1 MAYHIVSDKGII
13 VAKVSNPVAHKI
25 MDSVK
30 GYFRPFITVKNPN
43 EKLTAFHIESE
54 IKFGIDEF
62 ALYLWKDYVM
72 VPVKE

>member
-1 MAYHIVSDKGII
+1 MAYQIISDSDILI
-13 VAKVSNPVAHKI
+13 AKVSNPVAQKI

-43 EKLTAFHIESE
+43 EKLTAFHIESD
-54 IKFGIDEF
+54 IKFGMDEF
-62 ALYLWKDYVM
+62 SLYLWKDYVL